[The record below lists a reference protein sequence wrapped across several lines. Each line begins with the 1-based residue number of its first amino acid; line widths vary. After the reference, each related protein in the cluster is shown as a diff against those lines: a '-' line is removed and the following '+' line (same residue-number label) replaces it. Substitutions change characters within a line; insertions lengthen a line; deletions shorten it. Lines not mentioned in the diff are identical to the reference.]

1 MAEPLHERDPMLPQ
15 RFCNRFYNGLWQR
28 NDFHPQDFGYLIGVL
43 DGGECPW
50 FHFGYIIGWDM
61 NRTNP
66 QSLIA
71 ILPLKRIVRLHK
83 NPDIPNGEIDIYSD
97 RSPLPESDQWQLS
110 PHFLTLLGFVF
121 QDKGEENVCWNN
133 IYFIRNVSKIF
144 KAIFLQKIYIKFE
157 RGREQF
163 CAIDAGRTLGTH
175 RSTSSAG
182 VEQKQGE

>member
-1 MAEPLHERDPMLPQ
+1 
-15 RFCNRFYNGLWQR
+15 
-28 NDFHPQDFGYLIGVL
+28 
-43 DGGECPW
+43 
-50 FHFGYIIGWDM
+50 M
-61 NRTNP
+61 NRTNQ

-71 ILPLKRIVRLHK
+71 ILTLKRIVRLHK
-83 NPDIPNGEIDIYSD
+83 NPDIPNGEIEIYSD
-97 RSPLPESDQWQLS
+97 SSPLPEFDSWQLS

-121 QDKGEENVCWNN
+121 PDKGEEHVFWTHIC
-133 IYFIRNVSKIF
+133 FIRHVSKIF
-144 KAIFLQKIYIKFE
+144 KSIFLQKIYIKLE